1 MRGGEMPYTAK
12 ANKFFRAVEHG
23 FKPDRFKTSLTP
35 EKAGQLADE
44 GVKGE
49 RHEKMKKEVH
59 KRFKKHMG
67 Y

>member
-1 MRGGEMPYTAK
+1 MPYTKK

-35 EKAGQLADE
+35 KKAGELADE
-44 GVKGE
+44 GVKKKSGIK
-49 RHEKMKKEVH
+49 EKLH
-59 KRFKKHMG
+59 KAFSGRK